1 MKDPKTGEVF
11 YEYKFNRDIGKLVFE
26 GLKERGIKCI
36 YVLDPDLEKD
46 TPLNERVATANK
58 YAKKYGKSNC
68 LYLSLHGNAC
78 GSGKEWNSAR
88 GWEVYTSPGTT
99 MSDHYATLFC
109 QEADK
114 VLPQYGMYT
123 RKDMKTDGDEDY
135 EAAFYVLN
143 YTICPAVLLEQGFF
157 TNKTDQ
163 AFMSS
168 TVGQHELADICIRAI
183 ERIIAE
189 KKAA

>member
-1 MKDPKTGEVF
+1 MDTQTLEFVILLDVGHALLTAGKRMKDPKTGEVF

-114 VLPQYGMYT
+114 VLQLI
-123 RKDMKTDGDEDY
+123 KDGTL
-135 EAAFYVLN
+135 VL
-143 YTICPAVLLEQGFF
+143 
-157 TNKTDQ
+157 
-163 AFMSS
+163 
-168 TVGQHELADICIRAI
+168 
-183 ERIIAE
+183 
-189 KKAA
+189 